1 MNTVRHTLLRCAV
14 VLAIAHAG
22 LTRLASAQGL
32 AARIAP
38 IFPGIDSLAA
48 AEFAKDSLGSIT
60 VGVVAGS
67 ELVWTHSY
75 GFADMKSR
83 RAADRNTVY
92 RIGSI
97 TKPFTAVMLMQL
109 LNEGKIRLSD
119 PVEKYFPEIK
129 QVGGMP
135 PGAPPVTFVQL
146 ATMTAGLAREP
157 REEGP
162 FWTGPVS
169 SWEQTL
175 IAALPHT
182 SYETFPGTRFSYS
195 NIGYAILGAALG
207 RVAGEPYV
215 TWERTRVLE
224 PLGMKRTRFEIDA
237 SIAADVAKGYL
248 VNRDGSLDGDP
259 PATEARDGRG
269 YKVPNGA
276 IFTTVDDLSRFV
288 AFELGNG
295 PDSVLPPARLDTAFG
310 GFVASEAGMNSGYGL
325 GFMAMR
331 RGAFTYLGHNGAVAG
346 YGASMYFDRGAQVG
360 VVLFHNVS
368 GGRENPDRLAVDILS
383 RLVDATKQH
392 RVVSV
397 DPKVFDGYVGRYQLG
412 PNFIMAVTREGNQL
426 FTQATGQQKIEIFP
440 EGERDFFV
448 KVFDA
453 QMTFETDGRGRA
465 TAMVLHQGGAT
476 VRAKRID

>member
-1 MNTVRHTLLRCAV
+1 
-14 VLAIAHAG
+14 
-22 LTRLASAQGL
+22 
-32 AARIAP
+32 
-38 IFPGIDSLAA
+38 
-48 AEFAKDSLGSIT
+48 
-60 VGVVAGS
+60 
-67 ELVWTHSY
+67 
-75 GFADMKSR
+75 MKSR
-83 RAADRNTVY
+83 RVADRNTVY

-109 LNEGKIRLSD
+109 LNAGKIRLSD

-135 PGAPPVTFVQL
+135 PGAPPVTFLQL

-162 FWTGPVS
+162 FWTGPVA

-175 IAALPHT
+175 ISALPHT
-182 SYETFPGTRFSYS
+182 SYETVSRNALLLLEHRLRDTRRRTGARRGRAVRQVGTHARARAARHEADAIRDRREHR
-195 NIGYAILGAALG
+195 IGRREGLPRRIETARSMAT
-207 RVAGEPYV
+207 RR
-215 TWERTRVLE
+215 RT
-224 PLGMKRTRFEIDA
+224 KR
-237 SIAADVAKGYL
+237 
-248 VNRDGSLDGDP
+248 
-259 PATEARDGRG
+259 ATGRG

-288 AFELGNG
+288 AFELGQRPG
-295 PDSVLPPARLDTAFG
+295 QRASFGAIWTPAFG
-310 GFVASEAGMNSGYGL
+310 GFVASEAGDELRVWPRIHGHASRHVHVPRTQR
-325 GFMAMR
+325 R
-331 RGAFTYLGHNGAVAG
+331 RGRLRRVDVLRPRSAGGRGAVPQCHRRA
-346 YGASMYFDRGAQVG
+346 
-360 VVLFHNVS
+360 
-368 GGRENPDRLAVDILS
+368 ENPDRLAVDILS

-397 DPKVFDGYVGRYQLG
+397 DPKVFDGYVGRYQLA

-426 FTQATGQQKIEIFP
+426 FTQATGQQKIEVFP

>member
-1 MNTVRHTLLRCAV
+1 MSTVRRSLLGGAV
-14 VLAIAHAG
+14 ALACVTGPA
-22 LTRLASAQGL
+22 RAQV
-32 AARIAP
+32 AARVAP
-38 IFPGIDSLAA
+38 LFPGIDSLAA

-60 VGVVAGS
+60 VGVIAGS

-83 RAADRNTVY
+83 RVADRNTVY

-109 LNEGKIRLSD
+109 LNAGKIRLSD

-129 QVGGMP
+129 QVGGMS
-135 PGAPPVTFVQL
+135 PGAPPVTFLQL

-162 FWTGPVS
+162 FWTGPVA

-175 IAALPHT
+175 ISALPHT

-207 RVAGEPYV
+207 RVAGESYV
-215 TWERTRVLE
+215 NWERTRVLE

-237 SIAADVAKGYL
+237 SIAADVAHGY
-248 VNRDGSLDGDP
+248 VATRDGSLDGDA
-259 PATEARDGRG
+259 PANEARDGRG

-288 AFELGNG
+288 AFELGHG
-295 PDSVLPPARLDTAFG
+295 PASVLPPARLDTAFG
-310 GFVASEAGMNSGYGL
+310 GFVASAADLGSGYGL

-331 RGAFTYLGHNGAVAG
+331 RGTFTYLGHNGGVAG
-346 YGASMYFDRGAQVG
+346 YGASMYFDRRAQVG
-360 VVLFHNVS
+360 VVLFHNVT

-392 RVVSV
+392 RVAAV
-397 DPKVFDGYVGRYQLG
+397 DPKVFDGYVGRYELG
-412 PNFIMAVTREGNQL
+412 PNFVMAVTRQGNQL
-426 FTQATGQQKIEIFP
+426 FMQATGQQKFEIFP

-448 KVFDA
+448 KAFDA
-453 QMTFETDGRGRA
+453 QMTFETDGHGRA
-465 TAMVLHQGGAT
+465 TAMVLHQGGGT
-476 VRAKRID
+476 NRAKRIE

>member
-1 MNTVRHTLLRCAV
+1 MKIIRRMLPRSLVGLV
-14 VLAIAHAG
+14 GLAGAAHA
-22 LTRLASAQGL
+22 QL

-38 IFPGIDSLAA
+38 AFPGIDSLAA

-60 VGVVAGS
+60 VGVIAGA

-83 RAADRNTVY
+83 HMADRNTVY

-109 LNEGKIRLSD
+109 VQAGKIRLSD

-135 PGAPPVTFVQL
+135 AGAPPVTFLQL

-162 FWTGPVS
+162 FWTGPVA
-169 SWEQTL
+169 SWEHTL

-182 SYETFPGTRFSYS
+182 SYETFPGTQFSYS

-207 RVAGEPYV
+207 RVAGESYV
-215 TWERTRVLE
+215 NWERARLLE
-224 PLGMKRTRFEIDA
+224 PLGMTRTRFEIDA
-237 SIAADVAKGYL
+237 GIVADVAKGYMAH
-248 VNRDGSLDGDP
+248 RDGSLDGDP
-259 PATEARDGRG
+259 PAAEAREGRG

-288 AFELGNG
+288 AFELGHG
-295 PDSVLPPARLDTAFG
+295 PASVLPPARLDTAFAG
-310 GFVASEAGMNSGYGL
+310 LVASSADMSAGYGL

-331 RGAFTYLGHNGAVAG
+331 RGTFTYLGHNGGVAG
-346 YGASMYFDRGAQVG
+346 YGASMYFDRAAQVG
-360 VVLFHNVS
+360 VVLFHNVT

-383 RLVDATKQH
+383 RVVDATKQH

-397 DPKVFDGYVGRYQLG
+397 DPKSFDGYVGRYELR
-412 PNFIMAVTREGNQL
+412 PNFILTVTREGDQL
-426 FTQATGQQKIEIFP
+426 FTQATGQQKFQVFP
-440 EGERDFFV
+440 EGERDFFA
-448 KVFDA
+448 KVFDV
-453 QMTFETDGRGRA
+453 QLTFEADARGRV
-465 TAMVLHQGGAT
+465 TAIVLHQGGGT
-476 VRAKRID
+476 TRAKRIE